1 MKKSPFTPLNL
12 NMIIMLLVT
21 FLSAQTDIPEWLD
34 LEKAPRALR
43 ILTYNIRFGRCF
55 NGLEDKFGLDHERVG
70 NVISAIKP
78 EYAGIQEVDRN
89 NARSERKDQIWELER
104 MTGLHSCYRK
114 TINFG
119 GDEYDISVLSI
130 ENAISVK
137 SITLPMRG
145 EPDMA
150 LIEIKFEVFTF
161 INTHLSLTAEFSVV
175 TADIINNEM
184 ARFHK
189 QIILTGDFNI
199 SSSKEFINLFGNKRT
214 VISPDEASWSAD

>member
-1 MKKSPFTPLNL
+1 
-12 NMIIMLLVT
+12 
-21 FLSAQTDIPEWLD
+21 
-34 LEKAPRALR
+34 
-43 ILTYNIRFGRCF
+43 
-55 NGLEDKFGLDHERVG
+55 
-70 NVISAIKP
+70 
-78 EYAGIQEVDRN
+78 
-89 NARSERKDQIWELER
+89 

-145 EPDMA
+145 EPDRA

-199 SSSKEFINLFGNKRT
+199 SSSKEFFNYFGNKRT
-214 VISPDEASWSAD
+214 VISPDEASWSADQPRDQFDYNLIADPTNQIPINGPRPERVRSEERINSNLLRLITARFTSITIWRRSNRQFNRVYSRIIHGRMINLTLSCFQKKNFS

>member
-1 MKKSPFTPLNL
+1 
-12 NMIIMLLVT
+12 
-21 FLSAQTDIPEWLD
+21 
-34 LEKAPRALR
+34 
-43 ILTYNIRFGRCF
+43 
-55 NGLEDKFGLDHERVG
+55 
-70 NVISAIKP
+70 
-78 EYAGIQEVDRN
+78 
-89 NARSERKDQIWELER
+89 

-145 EPDMA
+145 EPDKA

-189 QIILTGDFNI
+189 QIILTGVFNI
-199 SSSKEFINLFGNKRT
+199 SSSKEFFNYFGNKLT
-214 VISPDEASWSAD
+214 VISPDEASWSADQPRDQFDYNLIADPTNQIPINGPVRKESVVKSALIPISCV